1 MTELFKKIK
10 KEDLAKIGPAVQ
22 QVLKLVYDDLGL
34 TRLNLV
40 RTLIIALSNSL
51 SEWSEAEAEIL
62 RSTIK
67 DKEELEQNLI
77 DRHVAQHIA
86 AILLLIDG
94 SDLPYINQKKLIIEQ
109 LSKMIKKVEK
119 KIIL

>member
-1 MTELFKKIK
+1 MTELFRKIT
-10 KEDLAKIGPAVQ
+10 KEDLSKIGPAVQ
-22 QVLKLVYDDLGL
+22 QILQILYDELGL

-62 RSTIK
+62 KGTIK
-67 DKEELEQNLI
+67 DKKELEQNLI

-94 SDLPYINQKKLIIEQ
+94 SDLPDINQKKLIIKQ